1 MSETTVN
8 NITKVLGGVAN
19 NAPAVQPEG
28 GMSLG
33 SLRKVLILAVVI
45 VFIIIAGIMTYDYIF
60 KGKMGVFTTI
70 TTDVIPFIHDAKK
83 TVRFAHSSLPLTG
96 NYANYNM
103 WMYISGYSYRKNE
116 DKCVLFKGQIAS
128 GDKMNDARL
137 TSSKAHLDEGMPGV
151 WLLRQTNTLR
161 VLVPLETNFKG
172 NLTNIEVQ
180 TCDVENIPLQ
190 RWVSINITIS
200 DNILDVWVD
209 GYLRKSFS
217 LAGFPKINE
226 NALHVCPD
234 GGFDGY
240 LSKLSV
246 SNAPLSIKKIK
257 EIYEK
262 GPTLKPNF
270 MARLSNALF

>member
-1 MSETTVN
+1 
-8 NITKVLGGVAN
+8 
-19 NAPAVQPEG
+19 
-28 GMSLG
+28 
-33 SLRKVLILAVVI
+33 
-45 VFIIIAGIMTYDYIF
+45 
-60 KGKMGVFTTI
+60 
-70 TTDVIPFIHDAKK
+70 
-83 TVRFAHSSLPLTG
+83 
-96 NYANYNM
+96 
-103 WMYISGYSYRKNE
+103 
-116 DKCVLFKGQIAS
+116 
-128 GDKMNDARL
+128 MNDARL
-137 TSSKAHLDEGMPGV
+137 TSSKGHLDEGMPGV

-270 MARLSNALF
+270 MARLSNALLDEQLFLYDNDSIIFCTSSLLRGKHIGKSVFNILFSLIIS